1 MSKPMPTPLPP
12 ISTPLAATTPSPM
25 PTGSAA
31 PGAGPDAELGA
42 LRARIDAVDDEL
54 LALLDRRAEVV
65 RRVGELK
72 RERRETFHVPQRERA
87 VLERLTS
94 AATGAFP
101 REAVR
106 PVFREIMSACL
117 SLESPLVVSF
127 PGPEATFSH
136 LAGKTRFGLSAR
148 YAPAASLGEV
158 FREVGRGADYG
169 VVPVEEATE
178 GLVTHALDHFLD
190 PDLLDLL
197 IVGEIVVEAAHAL
210 LTHSGTTAGV
220 DRVYAHP
227 IAAARCAAG
236 LARALRGAAIVAAP
250 SAAAAAALARDDA
263 RGAAVAPALA
273 GELFDLAVAKARL
286 DDGPADFARFLVL
299 GRTPPPPTGADATSL
314 LIGLDDKPGR
324 LADVLERLAAAGLN
338 LRRIA
343 SRPTVRARA
352 QNGAAGLR
360 DLFFVDLDGHR
371 DEPACRAALERLAG
385 ELPLLKVLG
394 SYPRDAGGGRA

>member
-1 MSKPMPTPLPP
+1 MSKPSASDRTDPKAP
-12 ISTPLAATTPSPM
+12 PSP
-25 PTGSAA
+25 PN
-31 PGAGPDAELGA
+31 AELA
-42 LRARIDAVDDEL
+42 ELRVKIDAVDDQI

-65 RRVGELK
+65 RRVGEIK

-87 VLERLTS
+87 VLERLTN

-117 SLESPLVVSF
+117 SLESPLVVSY

-148 YAPAASLGEV
+148 YVPAASLGEV

-169 VVPVEEATE
+169 VVPVEEAAE

-190 PDLLDLL
+190 SDLL
-197 IVGEIVVEAAHAL
+197 IVGEIFVEAAHAL
-210 LTHSGTTAGV
+210 LTHSGTAAGIE
-220 DRVYAHP
+220 RVYAHP
-227 IAAARCAAG
+227 VAAARCAAG
-236 LARALRGAAIVAAP
+236 LVEAVGAASIVAAP

-273 GELFDLAVAKARL
+273 GELFDLLVAKPRL
-286 DDGPADFARFLVL
+286 DDGPGDVARFLVL
-299 GRTPPPPTGADATSL
+299 GRTAPPATGADATSL
-314 LIGLDDKPGR
+314 LVGLDDKPGR
-324 LADVLERLAAAGLN
+324 LAEVLDRLAAAGLN

-343 SRPTVRARA
+343 SRPTDRR
-352 QNGAAGLR
+352 GLR

-371 DEPACRAALERLAG
+371 AEPACREVLERLGA
-385 ELPLLKVLG
+385 ELSLFKVLG
-394 SYPRDAGGGRA
+394 SYPRDGANDSLRSSIGGRA

>member
-1 MSKPMPTPLPP
+1 VSKSPVSEPSAP
-12 ISTPLAATTPSPM
+12 PSP
-25 PTGSAA
+25 PN
-31 PGAGPDAELGA
+31 AELA
-42 LRARIDAVDDEL
+42 SLRVQIDAVDDQI

-65 RRVGELK
+65 RRVGEIK

-87 VLERLTS
+87 VLERLTT

-117 SLESPLVVSF
+117 SLESPLVVSY

-169 VVPVEEATE
+169 VVPVEEAAE

-190 PDLLDLL
+190 SDLL
-197 IVGEIVVEAAHAL
+197 IVGEIVIEAAHAL
-210 LTHSGTTAGV
+210 LTHTGTTAGV
-220 DRVYAHP
+220 ERVYAHP
-227 IAAARCAAG
+227 VAAARCAAG
-236 LARALRGAAIVAAP
+236 LVEAVGGAAIVAAP
-250 SAAAAAALARDDA
+250 SAAAAASLARDDA

-273 GELFDLAVAKARL
+273 GELFDLLVAKPRL
-286 DDGPADFARFLVL
+286 DDGLGDFARFLVL
-299 GRTPPPPTGADATSL
+299 GRTAPPPTGADATSL
-314 LIGLDDKPGR
+314 LVGLDDKPGR
-324 LADVLERLAAAGLN
+324 LAEVLDGLAIAGLN

-343 SRPTVRARA
+343 SRPTMRQRARH
-352 QNGAAGLR
+352 GGEGGLR

-371 DEPACRAALERLAG
+371 DQPACRQVLERLAG

-394 SYPRDAGGGRA
+394 SYPRDLANERRA